1 MLRVPTILSGGNP
14 AMWCACK
21 ATCTNSEKQI
31 KGNRA
36 NYCRDQNMTIWFYV
50 KTNDSPTSVGE
61 VVCNFN
67 FIQGEHPE
75 DKYSYIME
83 KGKGEMYRLSSSNLI
98 RKGLAR
104 VHLFVLSLRY
114 RSALCFTRHGDKTG
128 PTFLWMPPNINFSS
142 LTRSTVRPQAFT
154 LSYSILF

>member
-1 MLRVPTILSGGNP
+1 MQFWLETMLRVPTILSGGNP

-36 NYCRDQNMTIWFYV
+36 NYYRDQNMTIWFYV

-83 KGKGEMYRLSSSNLI
+83 KGKGETEYWEIKSKYDDRKELVLVALVYRTGDAVVVSEVADD
-98 RKGLAR
+98 LA
-104 VHLFVLSLRY
+104 
-114 RSALCFTRHGDKTG
+114 
-128 PTFLWMPPNINFSS
+128 PNFIDPLLEKYGFENVKWIVVPK
-142 LTRSTVRPQAFT
+142 L
-154 LSYSILF
+154 